1 MLDLHFIPAGA
12 QFARNNMQREH
23 TMNARLAG
31 HFHLIRPAEKTR
43 TFFS

>member
-23 TMNARLAG
+23 TMKMPG
-31 HFHLIRPAEKTR
+31 WPGIFI
-43 TFFS
+43 